1 VGAVTSITFWWRM
14 RCPLDRSISW
24 KRTSFRRVAGYRR
37 TGTLT
42 RPKLIVPDHT
52 ARAIS

>member
-1 VGAVTSITFWWRM
+1 MTFWWRT
-14 RCPLDRSISW
+14 RCPLMRSISW

-52 ARAIS
+52 ARAIG